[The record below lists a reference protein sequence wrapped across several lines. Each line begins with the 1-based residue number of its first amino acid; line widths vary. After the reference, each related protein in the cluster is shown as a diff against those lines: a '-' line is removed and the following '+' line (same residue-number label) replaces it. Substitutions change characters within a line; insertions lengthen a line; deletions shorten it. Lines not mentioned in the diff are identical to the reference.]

1 MARTVELDLELVGVH
16 PRIWRRIRMPAD
28 ASLRDLHHA
37 IQILLSW
44 DDRHLHV
51 FDVGHHEYGP
61 RPEEEWEREQWAGDD
76 EGISVA
82 KALAEARGPIDYWYD
97 FGDDWRVTISPR
109 GAADDPGVSTAAC
122 LDGERAGPPED
133 CGGPDAYQRQLQR
146 TTGGADEAG
155 EEEAVLPDGF
165 DPAAFDVDDMN
176 RSLARAFRP
185 RATPDRPAGAHAAA
199 EAQRLAMLSLAT
211 LYLGSRRTKHGQLE
225 ASKTLRS
232 EILDAL
238 QDAELIFTDPR
249 RKTVILTEAGQA
261 RARALLG
268 TLPPLP

>member
-1 MARTVELDLELVGVH
+1 MARTVELDLELIGVH
-16 PRIWRRIRMPAD
+16 PRIWRRLRMPAN

-44 DDRHLHV
+44 EDRHLHV

-109 GAADDPGVSTAAC
+109 AAADDPGLATATC
-122 LDGERAGPPED
+122 LDGGRAGPPED
-133 CGGPDAYQRQLQR
+133 CGGPDAYQRLLHWPP
-146 TTGGADEAG
+146 GAADQG
-155 EEEAVLPDGF
+155 SLEAVLPEGF
-165 DPAAFDVDDMN
+165 DPAAFDVDEMN
-176 RSLARAFRP
+176 RRLARAFRP
-185 RATPDRPAGAHAAA
+185 RATPDRPAGVHATAD
-199 EAQRLAMLSLAT
+199 AQRLAMLTLAT
-211 LYLGSRRTKHGQLE
+211 LYLGSRRTKHGQRE
-225 ASKTLRS
+225 ASKTLRG

-249 RKTVILTEAGQA
+249 RKTVILTDAGQA
-261 RARALLG
+261 RARALLEA
-268 TLPPLP
+268 LPPLA